1 MRLNSQRYARR
12 LRYMNG
18 PGCVLGDIQ
27 GFGRIYDCGDC
38 GGIHVAVGPV
48 SITLSPEAY
57 LQFVT
62 LVHTSA
68 ANFEAWL
75 QHRQGSGN
83 TDQRTEK
90 LNGNRD
96 HSPDVL

>member
-1 MRLNSQRYARR
+1 
-12 LRYMNG
+12 MNG
-18 PGCVLGDIQ
+18 PVCVLADIQ
-27 GFGRIYDCGDC
+27 GFGRVYDCGDC
-38 GGIHVAVGPV
+38 GGVHVAVGPV

-75 QHRQGSGN
+75 QQRQAGHHS
-83 TDQRTEK
+83 DERKER
-90 LNGNRD
+90 LSGNRD
-96 HSPDVL
+96 RSPDSL